1 MFNFKSHLIALAA
14 TAFAAAVLFATLPA
28 QAAPRVQTMN
38 KSCASIQSTLV
49 TNGAAILRYP
59 SKRNPSLTLY
69 DRYVGDSRF
78 CQSNEIGKWA
88 SVPAKDTGTCRVIAC
103 ERYEPS
109 DLFPF
114 ERRDRLYLRLRIF
127 N

>member
-1 MFNFKSHLIALAA
+1 MSLLKTVSIAALLLGV
-14 TAFAAAVLFATLPA
+14 FALPA
-28 QAAPRVQTMN
+28 QAIERVNTNKLSCATVQT
-38 KSCASIQSTLV
+38 KLIQ
-49 TNGAAILRYP
+49 NGAAILRYP

-69 DRYVGDSRF
+69 DRYVGDSRY
-78 CQSNEIGKWA
+78 CERDEIGKWA
-88 SVPAKDTGTCRVIAC
+88 SVPAKDTRSCRVIAC

-114 ERRDRLYLRLRIF
+114 KRRNGVFLRITIS

>member
-1 MFNFKSHLIALAA
+1 MSLLKSVSLAA
-14 TAFAAAVLFATLPA
+14 FLLGAFSLPA
-28 QAAPRVQTMN
+28 SAIERVNTNKISCAKVQT
-38 KSCASIQSTLV
+38 KLIQ
-49 TNGAAILRYP
+49 NGAAILRYP

-69 DRYVGDSRF
+69 DRYVGDSRY

-88 SVPAKDTGTCRVIAC
+88 SVPAKDTRSCRVIAC
-103 ERYEPS
+103 EKYEPS

-114 ERRDRLYLRLRIF
+114 KRRSGVYLRIRIS

>member
-1 MFNFKSHLIALAA
+1 MSLLKSVSIAG
-14 TAFAAAVLFATLPA
+14 FLFGALSLPA
-28 QAAPRVQTMN
+28 NAIERVNTSRL
-38 KSCASIQSTLV
+38 SCASVQTKLIQ
-49 TNGAAILRYP
+49 NGAAILRYP

-69 DRYVGDSRF
+69 DRYIGDSRY
-78 CQSNEIGKWA
+78 CPSNEIGKWA
-88 SVPAKDTGTCRVIAC
+88 SVPAKDTRSCRVIAC

-114 ERRDRLYLRLRIF
+114 KRRNGVFLRITIS

>member
-1 MFNFKSHLIALAA
+1 MLLSKTSMVAGL
-14 TAFAAAVLFATLPA
+14 LFGVMCFPA
-28 QAAPRVQTMN
+28 SAIERVNTNKLSCAKVQT
-38 KSCASIQSTLV
+38 KLIQ
-49 TNGAAILRYP
+49 NGASILRYP

-69 DRYVGDSRF
+69 DRFVGDSRY
-78 CQSNEIGKWA
+78 CPLDEIGKWA
-88 SVPAKDTGTCRVIAC
+88 SVPAKDTRSCRVIAC

-114 ERRDRLYLRLRIF
+114 KRRNGLFLRLIIS

>member
-1 MFNFKSHLIALAA
+1 MSLLKPVSLAA
-14 TAFAAAVLFATLPA
+14 FLLGAFSLPA
-28 QAAPRVQTMN
+28 SAIERVNTNKISCAKVQTRL
-38 KSCASIQSTLV
+38 IQ
-49 TNGAAILRYP
+49 NGAAILRYP
-59 SKRNPSLTLY
+59 SKRKAGLTLY

-78 CQSNEIGKWA
+78 CPSNEIGKWA

-103 ERYEPS
+103 ERYEPN

-114 ERRDRLYLRLRIF
+114 ERRFRPFLRIRIS

>member
-1 MFNFKSHLIALAA
+1 MSLLKSLGAALLVVG
-14 TAFAAAVLFATLPA
+14 FSLPA
-28 QAAPRVQTMN
+28 YAIERVNTN
-38 KSCASIQSTLV
+38 RLSCASVQTKLIQ
-49 TNGAAILRYP
+49 NGAAILRYP
-59 SKRNPSLTLY
+59 SQRNPSLTLY

-78 CQSNEIGKWA
+78 CQLDEIGKWA
-88 SVPAKDTGTCRVIAC
+88 SVPAKDTRSCPVIAC

-114 ERRDRLYLRLRIF
+114 KRRNGLFLRLRIS